1 MTVTL
6 VLSMIFDVRKDLIVQ
21 DTMSEGAGTAAGAL
35 AYCKELAQASLLVD
49 LATEYPLHRVCG

>member
-6 VLSMIFDVRKDLIVQ
+6 VVSMIFDVRKDLIVQ

-35 AYCKELAQASLLVD
+35 AYCKELAQTSLLMD
-49 LATEYPLHRVCG
+49 LAAEYP